1 MDLPINE
8 KKNLV
13 SSKSFIASSKYQN
26 NIIFN
31 SNYTIKQNKN
41 DISILIEK
49 INYFLDI
56 QEELKKSINK
66 IPSVESYI
74 INDIE
79 NYKYEIIEYFSK
91 IVSQIEKLKDDL
103 SKGNEDI
110 KTKFDLFLKEQ
121 AKFIKNNS
129 SIADKE
135 LEIYKNLLEYYI
147 HREKTNE
154 NYHSFKDIISKF
166 YAINQEIIKILK
178 DNNIKEKNKID
189 INELTEIEILKTK
202 INILESHLKPK
213 TSPIQNYKSKIPKVS
228 STKSFNRSVSTGR
241 NRENKNKTLNE
252 LQLQIY
258 SKDKEISYL
267 NQHIYTIQSKADEE
281 IKMIKDKIYKLQ
293 TALQKLTSEI
303 TNYSLINTTL
313 EKENEKLMNEIKY
326 LKNKKRFLSS
336 SNERLDTHQRNNSMK
351 NIHSS
356 TEAYFQQ
363 KYCFKTPKIIKVN
376 KSKYDSESNNI
387 ISDKKSDS
395 NFNKSLNLSELKNFD
410 SESEINILQKI
421 NSSPITEIYDKKSN
435 NYTLFSNSKNKN
447 SIKNGIKKNQTKK
460 NKKS

>member
-1 MDLPINE
+1 M
-8 KKNLV
+8 
-13 SSKSFIASSKYQN
+13 
-26 NIIFN
+26 
-31 SNYTIKQNKN
+31 
-41 DISILIEK
+41 
-49 INYFLDI
+49 
-56 QEELKKSINK
+56 
-66 IPSVESYI
+66 
-74 INDIE
+74 
-79 NYKYEIIEYFSK
+79 
-91 IVSQIEKLKDDL
+91 KDDL

-135 LEIYKNLLEYYI
+135 VEIYKNLLEYYI

-154 NYHSFKDIISKF
+154 NYHFFKDIISKF
-166 YAINQEIIKILK
+166 NAINQEIIKILK
-178 DNNIKEKNKID
+178 DNNIKETNKID
-189 INELTEIEILKTK
+189 INELTEIEMLKTK
-202 INILESHLKPK
+202 INILESHLKAK

-267 NQHIYTIQSKADEE
+267 NQHIFTIQSKADEE

-336 SNERLDTHQRNNSMK
+336 SNERLETHQRNNSMK

-356 TEAYFQQ
+356 TETYFQQ
-363 KYCFKTPKIIKVN
+363 KYCYKTPKIIKVN
-376 KSKYDSESNNI
+376 KSKYDSENNNI

-395 NFNKSLNLSELKNFD
+395 NFNKSLNLSELKNID

-421 NSSPITEIYDKKSN
+421 NSSPITEIYDKRSN
-435 NYTLFSNSKNKN
+435 NYTLFINSKNKN
-447 SIKNGIKKNQTKK
+447 SIKNGIKKKS
-460 NKKS
+460 NKKK

>member
-1 MDLPINE
+1 MDLTINE

-135 LEIYKNLLEYYI
+135 VEIYKNLLEYYI

-166 YAINQEIIKILK
+166 NAINQEIIKILK
-178 DNNIKEKNKID
+178 DNNIKETNKID
-189 INELTEIEILKTK
+189 INELTEIEMLKTK
-202 INILESHLKPK
+202 INILESHLKAK

-267 NQHIYTIQSKADEE
+267 NQHIFTIQSKADEE

-313 EKENEKLMNEIKY
+313 EKENEKLMN
-326 LKNKKRFLSS
+326 
-336 SNERLDTHQRNNSMK
+336 
-351 NIHSS
+351 
-356 TEAYFQQ
+356 
-363 KYCFKTPKIIKVN
+363 KVE
-376 KSKYDSESNNI
+376 KLLREG
-387 ISDKKSDS
+387 
-395 NFNKSLNLSELKNFD
+395 E
-410 SESEINILQKI
+410 
-421 NSSPITEIYDKKSN
+421 
-435 NYTLFSNSKNKN
+435 
-447 SIKNGIKKNQTKK
+447 
-460 NKKS
+460 